1 MKIQSRTTNNR
12 ISKKFKKNQNTIKT
26 KISKRINKKRLVGGR
41 PYSIT
46 DLRDDARALKL
57 QIENYIKNLPKSKS
71 VLPIS
76 TLLTDLNKFIDDLK
90 GGIMVISEEEK
101 RATHELLRS
110 RLQTL
115 QSDFNAL
122 L

>member
-12 ISKKFKKNQNTIKT
+12 ISKKIKKNQNIIKN
-26 KISKRINKKRLVGGR
+26 KISKRVNKKRLVGGR

-46 DLRDDARALKL
+46 DLRDDALALKL

-71 VLPIS
+71 ILPIS

-90 GGIMVISEEEK
+90 GGIMVISEEDK
-101 RATHELLRS
+101 RAIYEMLRS

-115 QSDFNAL
+115 QSDFNTL